1 MATKQQLKSQLDS
14 LREENQRLEELVE
27 LLRSE
32 NPERIQMAENSEKA
46 RAHDV
51 VAGQLEVLREENA
64 TLRQHLENSRTS
76 EEVQILSRQLTELI
90 AVTEAAKETAKTAE
104 TKAERMSEA
113 VERAETTAERMAG
126 AVERA
131 ETKANHMAEVVETER
146 ARAKRAEVEVE
157 RLTGIV
163 KTAEERATVAEIEA
177 GRLAGELA
185 RPELQPL
192 GVLAAQQTKWEQR
205 MEAPY
210 HMSRDCEPAPR
221 CYQQRA
227 TESEHGGRLEAEP
240 EPEPWPGY
248 DGRMSPPPLIHH
260 PMSGPPVRGAE
271 HYPPTSAGV
280 PVTVPSHQMSGL
292 PVRGAEQHPI
302 MSAGVPVTVPSHQ
315 MSGLPVRGAEQHPIT
330 SAGVPVTV
338 PSYQMSGL
346 SVRGAEQH
354 PYASASI
361 PVILPS
367 QQRGTEQ
374 YPPTPAG
381 VPSHLMSNLPVRAME
396 QYPHAVPQF
405 LTPAVPPA
413 FVTQPMSVPLPRGV
427 QFEPK
432 LDHNWELTQALAT
445 PAQQLPP
452 MPTFSGDDVAREG
465 GSFLDWLEQ
474 FEMIAEL
481 AQWSAGVK
489 LKQMVLRLRGSAR
502 AFYRTCTE
510 EQKGNYRALIQEMEK
525 RFTPVRIQALESS
538 IFRERRQKIGESVDA
553 YAQDLQ
559 QLFQKAYPKALQGS
573 DDARVMGRAVLSNQF
588 IGGLLSELKRKVAYI
603 EGATFSELWQK
614 ARFEEARQLDLAR
627 VSWKQQPRRDD
638 PKGAPPPQR
647 QDQRQ
652 QPGLAGQF
660 GGGQRR
666 NPQSVKCYNCD
677 RMGHFAKD
685 CHATRRMAEAQ
696 ARTPNRYDPIPSS
709 RSTGTRAA
717 AVLSVQGECQSHGED
732 DSLKWVYG
740 MYGVRHAD
748 DSTSDCVPPH
758 LGPTLN
764 LSLMVDGIPI
774 KALVDTGCPATII
787 SREICRKI
795 LDKEREAEPPEL
807 WMERATKRLQH
818 PSLSLKAYCGTELS
832 IGAEIAVQVTT
843 PYHTVHGSVLVQKD
857 TPVDMLLGTDLMPA
871 LGIKVLDADGRSLLS
886 EEQPVQVA
894 AEQATRVSNEPVP
907 LEEQSVTTEQPIK
920 VAVGS
925 HPPSEQLTQVSNQ
938 PITAIKEQ
946 SVEVTVESISPS
958 QQPAQT
964 ILKSIP
970 ITPVIN
976 ESILGEEQ
984 PIPIEQPTQ
993 ATPAAATRQQP
1004 AQATVADESAAVKR
1018 QQPTQATVVQ
1028 NVLTAGSRD
1037 WKRSLHPCRKV
1048 GNRRYTTPEYSVGGQ
1063 IPVRL
1068 VQACKLPGRCGK
1080 LLKARMQRTPSMS
1093 PFEWL
1098 FEPKARLHNQ
1108 ALEIADAVVKP
1119 KGKCLL
1125 LPVTN
1130 SSGSPTLLRRGQV
1143 LGWLQPAEVI
1153 DSTGDVD
1160 RMVEDSDDVTV
1171 DSEVCVTPEIP
1182 GVQTSSS
1189 EIHSE
1194 SDGEIYS
1201 ESDGEIHSESDGETH
1216 SESDG
1221 ANSDD
1226 ETVEVYTTPDT
1237 PGVRMDN
1244 EAEGDTH
1251 SESET
1256 PEPKLEMDEERVAPN
1271 SARQSHLKAMLHL
1284 DQAEVSLC
1292 EREALENFLLQNADI
1307 FALGNTELG
1316 RTDVVTHSIDTGD
1329 HRPIHQHPRRIPF
1342 ALRSQVDEMVQD
1354 MLDQGVIQPTSSPWA
1369 SPIVLVKKKDGSMRF
1384 CVDYRQLNAIT
1395 KLDVYPLPRIDDT
1408 LDVLAGARLFTTL
1421 DLASGYW
1428 QVSLDPAARE
1438 KTAFVTH
1445 AGLYEFE
1452 VMPFGLCNAPATFQ
1466 RLMEVVLAGLTRNQC
1481 FVYLDD
1487 ILIISRTWEEHLGNL
1502 QLVFDRLRSA
1512 GLRLRPKK
1520 MHLCSTEGLISR
1532 THSIG
1537 ARN

>member
-1 MATKQQLKSQLDS
+1 
-14 LREENQRLEELVE
+14 
-27 LLRSE
+27 
-32 NPERIQMAENSEKA
+32 
-46 RAHDV
+46 
-51 VAGQLEVLREENA
+51 
-64 TLRQHLENSRTS
+64 
-76 EEVQILSRQLTELI
+76 
-90 AVTEAAKETAKTAE
+90 
-104 TKAERMSEA
+104 
-113 VERAETTAERMAG
+113 
-126 AVERA
+126 
-131 ETKANHMAEVVETER
+131 
-146 ARAKRAEVEVE
+146 
-157 RLTGIV
+157 
-163 KTAEERATVAEIEA
+163 
-177 GRLAGELA
+177 
-185 RPELQPL
+185 
-192 GVLAAQQTKWEQR
+192 
-205 MEAPY
+205 
-210 HMSRDCEPAPR
+210 
-221 CYQQRA
+221 
-227 TESEHGGRLEAEP
+227 
-240 EPEPWPGY
+240 
-248 DGRMSPPPLIHH
+248 
-260 PMSGPPVRGAE
+260 
-271 HYPPTSAGV
+271 
-280 PVTVPSHQMSGL
+280 
-292 PVRGAEQHPI
+292 
-302 MSAGVPVTVPSHQ
+302 
-315 MSGLPVRGAEQHPIT
+315 
-330 SAGVPVTV
+330 
-338 PSYQMSGL
+338 
-346 SVRGAEQH
+346 
-354 PYASASI
+354 
-361 PVILPS
+361 
-367 QQRGTEQ
+367 
-374 YPPTPAG
+374 
-381 VPSHLMSNLPVRAME
+381 
-396 QYPHAVPQF
+396 
-405 LTPAVPPA
+405 
-413 FVTQPMSVPLPRGV
+413 
-427 QFEPK
+427 
-432 LDHNWELTQALAT
+432 
-445 PAQQLPP
+445 
-452 MPTFSGDDVAREG
+452 
-465 GSFLDWLEQ
+465 
-474 FEMIAEL
+474 
-481 AQWSAGVK
+481 
-489 LKQMVLRLRGSAR
+489 MVLRLRGSAR

-666 NPQSVKCYNCD
+666 NPQSVKCYNLD

-685 CHATRRMAEAQ
+685 CRATRRMAEAQ
-696 ARTPNRYDPIPSS
+696 TRTPNRYDPIPSS
-709 RSTGTRAA
+709 RSTATRAA
-717 AVLSVQGECQSHGED
+717 TVVSVQGECQSHGED

-748 DSTSDCVPPH
+748 DSTSDCVPPR
-758 LGPTLN
+758 
-764 LSLMVDGIPI
+764 
-774 KALVDTGCPATII
+774 ALVDTGCPATII

-946 SVEVTVESISPS
+946 FVEVTVESISPS

-976 ESILGEEQ
+976 ESIPGEEQ

-1028 NVLTAGSRD
+1028 NVLTAGSKD

-1182 GVQTSSS
+1182 GVRTSSG
-1189 EIHSE
+1189 EIH
-1194 SDGEIYS
+1194 S

-1256 PEPKLEMDEERVAPN
+1256 PEPMLEMDEERVAPN

-1520 MHLCSTEGLISR
+1520 CPFAQQKALYLGHIVSEQGIEVDTQKVDRVRHYPVPTNLKTLQRFLGLVSYYRRFIPNLSRIASPLYCLTRKNTPFLWSHSCRESFEKLKALLTSTPVLAFPNFQQPFILETDASGCGLGAVLAQQQEDGSTRPIAYASRGLQKHEQNYSISELEALAVVWTSKHFHVYLYGHHCTVFTDHSALKSLLNTPPPSGKLARWGLAIQELDLDIQYRSGESNANADALSRVPPLMDQPNIESAQEKSPPLLDQSNTESLQNELNPLVARQEAEPVLVESEAPTEQTEAPTEEWQKMQRPDGEFATTIAYLENETLPSDPGSARRLVLTAEQFSLIDGVLYHVQTGGHLMLVVPEVLRYKLFQEAHEGMFSGHLREAKIYSQLSKHYWWPGIRADVRKWCKACLVCATHHTGRAAKPPLCPIPVAGPFDCVGVDVLQLPR
-1532 THSIG
+1532 TLDGNQYAVVFVDYLTKWPEVFAVPNQSAETIANLFVREIIKRTG
-1537 ARN
+1537 